1 MSDRPEKYGAPWSR
15 DELILA
21 FELYC
26 RIPFRATKASNPEVQ
41 RLAILLNR
49 SPAGVARK
57 LGNFGAFDPVLKAR
71 NISGLVHTSKLDREV
86 WERFHQDWPGLV
98 SAAHRLRRVL
108 ERQASIPETGLQ
120 LPQGPS
126 ERVITSRQR
135 LHQAFFRQAVLSSYD
150 QCCCVTG
157 IPIPEVLVASHIVP
171 WSVDS
176 KLRADPTNGLCLSA
190 TFDRLFD
197 SGLMSIEENFYI
209 RLSRRIVRHGN
220 DEVAILVG
228 DYHGKAIRPPTR
240 FLPRAECLR
249 WHRDNVFIR

>member
-1 MSDRPEKYGAPWSR
+1 MSVRPANYGAAWSR

-41 RLAILLNR
+41 RLAVLLHR

-57 LGNFGAFDPVLKAR
+57 LGNFGAFDPVLKAH
-71 NISGLVHTSKLDREV
+71 NISGLVHTSKLDHEV
-86 WERFHQDWPGLV
+86 WAEFHRDWPGLV

-108 ERQASIPETGLQ
+108 ERQAEIPETDLQ
-120 LPQGPS
+120 PPRGPS
-126 ERVITSRQR
+126 ERVVTARQR
-135 LHQAFFRQAVLSSYD
+135 LHQSFFRQAVLSSYD

-157 IPIPEVLVASHIVP
+157 IPVPETLVASHIVP
-171 WSVDS
+171 WSVDAN
-176 KLRADPTNGLCLSA
+176 LRADPTNGLCLSA

-197 SGLMSIEENFYI
+197 SGLMSIEDDLCI

-220 DEVAILVG
+220 DDVASLIGV
-228 DYHGKAIRPPTR
+228 YHGRAIRPPTR